1 MRAWAEI
8 LAGIALAVVA
18 EPIHEGGHAI
28 ATRLLTGA
36 WPQVGLWA
44 VHPTSGFASKLDALI
59 VLAAGD
65 LAVLAWW
72 VAIFLFAYRR
82 PQWKWAVVGP
92 SLMVTIVLASW
103 ITSAMLMPF
112 GHADLGASDAAK
124 FLEISG
130 IPPWVLA
137 MILAGITATGTILV
151 VRYFRLPPLASV

>member
-1 MRAWAEI
+1 MRDLVVKAWAEI

-18 EPIHEGGHAI
+18 EPIHEGGHAM

-72 VAIFLFAYRR
+72 VTIFLFVHRR
-82 PQWKWAVVGP
+82 PQ
-92 SLMVTIVLASW
+92 
-103 ITSAMLMPF
+103 
-112 GHADLGASDAAK
+112 
-124 FLEISG
+124 
-130 IPPWVLA
+130 
-137 MILAGITATGTILV
+137 
-151 VRYFRLPPLASV
+151 